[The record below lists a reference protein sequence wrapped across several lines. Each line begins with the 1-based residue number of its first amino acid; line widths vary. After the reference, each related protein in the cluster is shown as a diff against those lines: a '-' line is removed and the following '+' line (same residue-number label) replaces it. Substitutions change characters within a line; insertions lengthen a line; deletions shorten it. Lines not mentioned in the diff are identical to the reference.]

1 MAVRS
6 QEMRNAATRASTPSL
21 RPVAVTPSVAP
32 HALAYIVTAL
42 LALAAISAI
51 MGNVVTWGRT
61 QVDTLRYGNP
71 RTFQL
76 SEAIGHEDSPANP
89 THLMAINLNR
99 QVVIIELPGGDS
111 SKVRTLTGPY
121 LFGADE
127 DKTPVLMR
135 LDDLNKDG
143 TRDLVVNI
151 KNEEIVY
158 LNKDGQFQLITAEE
172 RSALAQ

>member
-6 QEMRNAATRASTPSL
+6 QEIRSTTRAGSVNP
-21 RPVAVTPSVAP
+21 RPVSVTPSVSP
-32 HALAYIVTAL
+32 HTLAYLVTAL
-42 LALAAISAI
+42 LALIAISAV
-51 MGNVVTWGRT
+51 MGNVVSWGRA
-61 QVDTLRYGNP
+61 QFDTLRYGNP

-76 SEAIGHEDSPANP
+76 SEAIGHDDSPGKP
-89 THLMAINLNR
+89 THLIAMNLNR
-99 QVVIIELPGGDS
+99 QVTVIELPGGDA

-143 TRDLVVNI
+143 TKDLVVTI

-158 LNKDGQFQLITAEE
+158 LNRDGQFNLITDQDRA
-172 RSALAQ
+172 ALGQ